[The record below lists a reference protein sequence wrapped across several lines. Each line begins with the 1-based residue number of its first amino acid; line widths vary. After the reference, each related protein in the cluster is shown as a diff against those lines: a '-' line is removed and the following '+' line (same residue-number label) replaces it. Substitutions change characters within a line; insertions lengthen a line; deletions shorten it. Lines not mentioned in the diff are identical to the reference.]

1 MNIAYGNLGYYP
13 LTGRILKIHPVSLEF
28 IGKKKGKSPLK
39 IGFGNLGSIPPER
52 RILRI
57 CLAFLEFTEKICFYK
72 ICDFRHFF
80 SFFAKTSELHI
91 ETVLVVVSS
100 SFISDTFRL

>member
-1 MNIAYGNLGYYP
+1 MNIAYGNLGYKP
-13 LTGRILKIHPVSLEF
+13 LTGRIVKIHPVSLEF
-28 IGKKKGKSPLK
+28 IEKKKGKSPLK
-39 IGFGNLGSIPPER
+39 IGFGNLGSIPPEG

-72 ICDFRHFF
+72 ICNFRHFF
-80 SFFAKTSELHI
+80 HFLLRQ

-100 SFISDTFRL
+100 SFISDTFHL